1 MQSNL
6 AYKVAETTSAGLHI
20 GIIMDGNG
28 RWGTLRGLTRTQG
41 HEAGVEAV
49 RRTVAMAPFLGIDTL
64 TLFAFSSD
72 NWKRPRPEVDGM
84 MRLIEHYVARETAP
98 FIAAGVR
105 LSVIGQ
111 RDRLPARVVRA
122 IENVERDTA
131 CGSRLNVR
139 IAIDYSGRHAILEAA
154 CRAVRSGQ
162 VDEASFSQHLATGS
176 GYRDVDLVIRT
187 SGEQRLSG
195 FLPWEATYAELHF
208 CKKLWPDFTGED
220 LAAAVQDFKSR
231 DRRFG
236 GLNPP
241 VQSSA
246 RASAMH
252 PAQPVPSQV
261 SNLPICIQPAF
272 GLD

>member
-6 AYKVAETTSAGLHI
+6 VCKVTNLPAPGLHV

-49 RRTVAMAPFLGIDTL
+49 RRTVAAAPFLGIDTL

-72 NWKRPRPEVDGM
+72 NWKRPKPEVDGM
-84 MRLIEHYVARETAP
+84 MRLIEHYVARETEP
-98 FIAAGVR
+98 FVAAGIR
-105 LSVIGQ
+105 LNVIGR
-111 RDRLPARVVRA
+111 RDRLPSRVVA
-122 IENVERDTA
+122 TIEKVERETA
-131 CGSRLNVR
+131 PGTRLNVR

-154 CRAVRSGQ
+154 LRAVRCGA
-162 VDEASFSQHLATGS
+162 VDEASFSEQLAAGS

-220 LAAAVQDFKSR
+220 LALAVSDFRSR

-236 GLNPP
+236 GLNIAA
-241 VQSSA
+241 QSLQGNSHA
-246 RASAMH
+246 TQTDALAGKIISPGLQSRA
-252 PAQPVPSQV
+252 
-261 SNLPICIQPAF
+261 NCF
-272 GLD
+272 

>member
-6 AYKVAETTSAGLHI
+6 VCKATESTPASLHV

-49 RRTVAMAPFLGIDTL
+49 RRTVAAAPFLGIDTL

-72 NWKRPRPEVDGM
+72 NWKRPKPEVDGM
-84 MRLIEHYVARETAP
+84 MQLIEHYVARETAP
-98 FIAAGVR
+98 FVAAGIR
-105 LSVIGQ
+105 LNVIGR
-111 RDRLPARVVRA
+111 RDRLPARVVTA
-122 IENVERDTA
+122 IETVERDTA
-131 CGSRLNVR
+131 SGIRLNVR

-154 CRAVRSGQ
+154 LHAVRGGH
-162 VDEASFSQHLATGS
+162 VDEATFSQCLATGS

-220 LAAAVQDFKSR
+220 LAAAVRDFKSR

-236 GLNPP
+236 GLNLPATA
-241 VQSSA
+241 VS
-246 RASAMH
+246 
-252 PAQPVPSQV
+252 AQPVA
-261 SNLPICIQPAF
+261 I
-272 GLD
+272 

>member
-1 MQSNL
+1 MQSSL
-6 AYKVAETTSAGLHI
+6 ACKATESTPAGLHV

-49 RRTVAMAPFLGIDTL
+49 RRTVAAAPFLGIDTL

-72 NWKRPRPEVDGM
+72 NWKRPKPEIDGM

-98 FIAAGVR
+98 FVATGIR
-105 LSVIGQ
+105 LNVIGR
-111 RDRLPARVVRA
+111 RDRLPTRVVTA
-122 IENVERDTA
+122 IETVERDTA
-131 CGSRLNVR
+131 SGSRLNVR

-154 CRAVRSGQ
+154 LHAVRGGH
-162 VDEASFSQHLATGS
+162 VDEATFSQCLATGS
-176 GYRDVDLVIRT
+176 GYKDVDLVIRT

-220 LAAAVQDFKSR
+220 LAAAVRDFKSR

-236 GLNPP
+236 GLNL
-241 VQSSA
+241 
-246 RASAMH
+246 
-252 PAQPVPSQV
+252 PATAVSNQPVA
-261 SNLPICIQPAF
+261 I
-272 GLD
+272 